1 MKVRTEARRQAI
13 IEAADALFQ
22 EAGYDGASMNEVAKR
37 WGGSKVT
44 LYGYFPSKE
53 ALFVA
58 VVQSCATGHL
68 ADATRELST
77 APIGRAGLEAALE
90 HFGVRMLG
98 VLANDKS
105 ALAVYR
111 MVVAEAGRS
120 DVGQLF
126 YDAGP
131 RTSVE
136 TLAALLSGAMDR
148 GDIRQADPTIT
159 AQQFLSL
166 LTAEVDVR
174 LYQRDPP
181 PLSQQE
187 IRQVVQ
193 RATDMFF
200 AGATPRPAADAC
212 P

>member
-13 IEAADALFQ
+13 VEAADALFQ
-22 EAGYDGASMNEVAKR
+22 EAGYEGATMSEVAKR

-53 ALFVA
+53 ALFMA
-58 VVQSCATGHL
+58 VVESCATGHL

-77 APIGRAGLEAALE
+77 APMSLAGLEAALE

-126 YDAGP
+126 YNAGP

-136 TLAALLSGAMDR
+136 TLAAVLSGAMER
-148 GDIRQADPTIT
+148 GDIRRADPQVT
-159 AQQFLSL
+159 AQQFLAL
-166 LTAEVDVR
+166 LTAEADVR
-174 LYQRDPP
+174 LYQRNPP
-181 PLSQQE
+181 PLSPQE
-187 IRQVVQ
+187 IRAMVK
-193 RATDMFF
+193 RATEMFF
-200 AGATPRPAADAC
+200 AGATPRPTPAG
-212 P
+212 

>member
-13 IEAADALFQ
+13 VEAADALFQ
-22 EAGYDGASMNEVAKR
+22 ETGYEGASMSEVAKR

-53 ALFVA
+53 ALFSA

-68 ADATRELST
+68 ADATRDLST
-77 APIGRAGLEAALE
+77 APMDRAGLESALE

-111 MVVAEAGRS
+111 MVVAESGRS

-131 RTSVE
+131 STSVA
-136 TLAALLSGAMDR
+136 TLATLLSGAMER
-148 GDIRQADPTIT
+148 GEIRRADPKVT
-159 AQQFLSL
+159 AQQFLAL

-181 PLSQQE
+181 PLSPQA
-187 IRQVVQ
+187 IRQLVQ

-200 AGATPRPAADAC
+200 AGAAPRQHAGL
-212 P
+212 

>member
-13 IEAADALFQ
+13 VEAADALFQ
-22 EAGYDGASMNEVAKR
+22 EAGYEGATMSEVAKR

-53 ALFVA
+53 ALFMA
-58 VVQSCATGHL
+58 VVESCATGHL

-77 APIGRAGLEAALE
+77 APTSLAGLEAALE
-90 HFGVRMLG
+90 HFGERMLG
-98 VLANDKS
+98 VMGNDKS

-111 MVVAEAGRS
+111 MVVAESGRS

-136 TLAALLSGAMDR
+136 TLATVLSGAMER
-148 GDIRQADPTIT
+148 GDIRRADPKVT
-159 AQQFLSL
+159 AQQFLAL
-166 LTAEVDVR
+166 LTAEADVR
-174 LYQRDPP
+174 LYQRNPP

-187 IRQVVQ
+187 IHAMVK
-193 RATDMFF
+193 RATEMFF
-200 AGATPRPAADAC
+200 AGATPRPTPAG
-212 P
+212 